1 MISVNTAIAL
11 ALAHPIKRTSVFL
24 HLDSPVCHSCPSVIQ
39 KEQYGGVDKNR
50 NRRELGARVD
60 PLSDPEVAPLGDPGL
75 DPLGDPKMV
84 PLGDPR
90 LDPLSDHDLD
100 PLGDP

>member
-1 MISVNTAIAL
+1 M
-11 ALAHPIKRTSVFL
+11 TSICLSFGRFL
-24 HLDSPVCHSCPSVIQ
+24 TFSSSSEILIID
-39 KEQYGGVDKNR
+39 
-50 NRRELGARVD
+50 LLD

-90 LDPLSDHDLD
+90 PDPLSDHDLD

>member
-50 NRRELGARVD
+50 NRRELGAKVD
-60 PLSDPEVAPLGDPGL
+60 PLSDPGM